1 MKHLIS
7 VLPILILAACSG
19 HSGSSHS
26 HSHDDSSHKHGAEI
40 VTETHDSFTSLSALF
55 DEKAFVV
62 PISEVDCTLSGGT
75 ATRCLSITLK
85 PEPAYFQIGPWCPR
99 HIDDGP
105 DVSGVLRGSCTAG
118 CRPAI
123 SKHTVWNAKSLIWKR
138 ALARLMSFQ
147 YGLFP

>member
-1 MKHLIS
+1 LFW
-7 VLPILILAACSG
+7 

-40 VTETHDSFTSLSALF
+40 VTATHDSFTSLSALF
-55 DEKAFVV
+55 DEKALVV

-99 HIDDGP
+99 HIDEGS
-105 DVSGVLRGSCTAG
+105 DVSAIWLEGGKVYDTDGSF
-118 CRPAI
+118 I
-123 SKHTVWNAKSLIWKR
+123 QNLSKFYEDEA
-138 ALARLMSFQ
+138 
-147 YGLFP
+147 